1 MSIVQGGPG
10 FPILADAVFE
20 YITTGITTGIK
31 VPNEQLPI
39 QLKCLVTEVATIC
52 KRACLTSVTNL
63 YTRLKLQAQISS
75 CVIFLKTK
83 RMNFFCWRLVVT

>member
-39 QLKCLVTEVATIC
+39 QLKCIVTEVATY
-52 KRACLTSVTNL
+52 L
-63 YTRLKLQAQISS
+63 
-75 CVIFLKTK
+75 
-83 RMNFFCWRLVVT
+83 